1 MKLKLLDFLFLM
13 LLLGLMYIQHEYIAL
28 GLFYV
33 YSLCHV
39 YPDREKFFIIIKN
52 SLVINFYRVIILFI
66 SYILSLKYLSVHM
79 GIKEEYLKFSPTI
92 LAIPISL
99 FIVVVLISV
108 VSMAYSALRIFAGQ
122 FLMLVP
128 GGVEKLNNTRFIKWG
143 DFSIH
148 IVNVLILP
156 YFLMAYSIDYVE
168 RMSLLADAA
177 FVSDCGEISSGK
189 MYLRKNN
196 EECYVFTLS
205 KDFLTESPNIIK
217 SLTGE

>member
-1 MKLKLLDFLFLM
+1 MKFKLLDFLFLM
-13 LLLGLMYIQHEYIAL
+13 LLLGLMYIQHEYIAI

-52 SLVINFYRVIILFI
+52 SLIINFYRVTILFI

-79 GIKEEYLKFSPTI
+79 GIDEKYLKFSPTI

-99 FIVVVLISV
+99 FIVVVLIFV
-108 VSMAYSALRIFAGQ
+108 VSMVYSALRIFAGQ

-148 IVNVLILP
+148 IVTVLMLP

-168 RMSLLADAA
+168 RVSLLADAA
-177 FVSDCGEISSGK
+177 FISDCGKISNRK

-196 EECYVFTLS
+196 EECYVFALN
-205 KDFLTESPNIIK
+205 KNFLTESPSIIK
-217 SLTGE
+217 SPANE

>member
-1 MKLKLLDFLFLM
+1 MKFKLLDFLFLM
-13 LLLGLMYIQHEYIAL
+13 LLLGLMYIQHEYIAIV
-28 GLFYV
+28 LFYV

-52 SLVINFYRVIILFI
+52 SLIINFYRVTILFI

-79 GIKEEYLKFSPTI
+79 GIDEKYLKFSPTI

-99 FIVVVLISV
+99 FIVVVVIFI
-108 VSMAYSALRIFAGQ
+108 VSMVYSALRILAGQ

-148 IVNVLILP
+148 IVTVLMLP
-156 YFLMAYSIDYVE
+156 YFLMVYSIDYVE
-168 RMSLLADAA
+168 RVSLLADAT
-177 FVSDCGEISSGK
+177 FISDCGKISNRK

-196 EECYVFTLS
+196 EECYVFALN
-205 KDFLTESPNIIK
+205 KNFLTESPSIIK
-217 SLTGE
+217 SLANE

>member
-1 MKLKLLDFLFLM
+1 MKFKLLDFLFLM
-13 LLLGLMYIQHEYIAL
+13 LLLGLMYIQHEYIAM

-39 YPDREKFFIIIKN
+39 YPDREKFFIIVKN

-79 GIKEEYLKFSPTI
+79 GIEEKYLKFSPTI

-99 FIVVVLISV
+99 FIVVVLIFV
-108 VSMAYSALRIFAGQ
+108 VSMFYSALRIFAGQ

-148 IVNVLILP
+148 IVTVLILP
-156 YFLMAYSIDYVE
+156 YFLIAYSIDYVE

-177 FVSDCGEISSGK
+177 FISDCGKISNSK

-196 EECYVFTLS
+196 KECYVFTLN
-205 KDFLTESPNIIK
+205 KHFLTESPNIII
-217 SLTGE
+217 SLSNE

>member
-1 MKLKLLDFLFLM
+1 
-13 LLLGLMYIQHEYIAL
+13 
-28 GLFYV
+28 
-33 YSLCHV
+33 
-39 YPDREKFFIIIKN
+39 
-52 SLVINFYRVIILFI
+52 
-66 SYILSLKYLSVHM
+66 M
-79 GIKEEYLKFSPTI
+79 GIEEEYLKFSPTI

-99 FIVVVLISV
+99 FIVVVLIFLF
-108 VSMAYSALRIFAGQ
+108 SMAYSTLKIFAGQ

-128 GGVEKLNNTRFIKWG
+128 GGVEKLNNTCFIKWG

-148 IVNVLILP
+148 IVTVLIFP

-177 FVSDCGEISSGK
+177 FISDCGEILNGK

-217 SLTGE
+217 SHSGE